1 MRKHINRIISAT
13 LAAAMSVS
21 MISSVTASAEE
32 TIAFPYTLFAASEA
46 EGAIT
51 TTAGNFCVNG
61 NVCTNGTIVTGGNI
75 NVNGTKT
82 ENAGQDRFIS
92 LTRLTPNIFPET
104 MLRNIPRI
112 MFLMSLI
119 ST

>member
-82 ENAGQDRFIS
+82 ENAGQDMIY
-92 LTRLTPNIFPET
+92 IFDKIDAKYFSGNNVEEHT
-104 MLRNIPRI
+104 EDYV
-112 MFLMSLI
+112 
-119 ST
+119 